1 MVDLATLFNDDNDRD
16 KVDLSGKKIPKNIRA
31 VLDSGFE
38 IQCDT
43 RYDGQATDNPLMRR
57 YLVIAEIDWSKHW
70 VKTLLVE
77 ELPLD
82 VRLCLRVPDTTS
94 SEHKHYA
101 AQMKTW
107 IARRV

>member
-1 MVDLATLFNDDNDRD
+1 MDDLAKLFGIEEDRPLG
-16 KVDLSGKKIPKNIRA
+16 DLSGKKTPKNVKA
-31 VLDSGFE
+31 VLNSGLE

-43 RYDGQATDNPLMRR
+43 RYDGQAIDNPLMRR

-82 VRLCLRVPDTTS
+82 VRLILRVPDTTP
-94 SEHKHYA
+94 SEHKRYA
-101 AQMKTW
+101 AEMETW
-107 IARRV
+107 VARRV